1 MKMDMKN
8 IAAAIAL
15 VVFATIVGCAQL
27 DSGKLATA
35 GVATASKGKGGN
47 KAGAAVAAGAIEVGA
62 ANAAVTGGQQPP
74 HSVAGRGRDTSDQA
88 ATGRGA
94 SERSRGDVSGT
105 LGNSGVDLFDDTKPV
120 EVRKQAIRDNRGY
133 MRDHIMVKLLEKAAD
148 SKNPKNSEYLEL
160 VKVAM
165 EKEDKPGKIWASS
178 ASEMAFHYNPNW
190 SVPLEARKLAFS
202 LIPTD
207 LNEDELY
214 SVNSRFS
221 ETVHRATKK
230 KNPDDIQFVSWAVA
244 NANSAEVLK
253 RIITSCGK
261 GNGYSGGLSEV
272 DYKAAVDRFVK
283 LAKDDELMMELVK
296 YEKDPYL
303 ITKVAPKLKSKVE
316 GDYLAAAYAPLSDIQ
331 NAVEVLSRLYAADP
345 KKAYDAV
352 FHWWHSNHDFSKD
365 TFNADDWNKRMA
377 AISDMK
383 LLYDLS
389 VTADHDGSNS
399 GRIASLDVAKELKK
413 AMLRNLSAKIDA
425 LPKDKLDKLV
435 TTMIAQSKKLA
446 AEGKTCLVGNYYVGM
461 PVLGFMA
468 LNKAQDVKAMLMG
481 WKMDAEGKHV
491 IVSKMA
497 FDSKNLYK
505 ATGLERSEV
514 SHKLPSKI
522 GLPPFDI
529 SVTKI
534 NIDRNTSDMNAVS
547 EYFGDYS
554 NSFKISGGDVYY
566 RSDSEAKGVRLLYW
580 KEAGRLDLEML

>member
-1 MKMDMKN
+1 MNMKN
-8 IAAAIAL
+8 ITAAIAL
-15 VVFATIVGCAQL
+15 VTAATIVGCAQL

-35 GVATASKGKGGN
+35 GASAASAGKGGN
-47 KAGAAVAAGAIEVGA
+47 KAGAAVAAGAIGVGA
-62 ANAAVTGGQQPP
+62 ANAAMTGGQQAPQ
-74 HSVAGRGRDTSDQA
+74 SVVGRGRDASDQA

-94 SERSRGDVSGT
+94 SERGRGDVSGT
-105 LGNSGVDLFDDTKPV
+105 FGNSGIDLFDDTKPV

-133 MRDHIMVKLLEKAAD
+133 MRDNIMSRLLEKAAD
-148 SKNPKNSEYLEL
+148 SKNPKNADYLEL

-165 EKEDKPGKIWASS
+165 EKEGEPGKIWVSR

-202 LIPTD
+202 LIPSD
-207 LNEDELY
+207 LNKDELY
-214 SVNSRFS
+214 SVNSRFC
-221 ETVHRATKK
+221 ETVDRATQKK
-230 KNPDDIQFVSWAVA
+230 STDDIQFVSWAVA

-253 RIITSCGK
+253 EIIESRGK

-296 YEKDPYL
+296 HEKDPYL

-316 GDYLAAAYAPLSDIQ
+316 GDYLAVAYAPLSDIQ

-365 TFNADDWNKRMA
+365 TFNAEDWNKRMA

-389 VTADHDGSNS
+389 VTADYDGSNS
-399 GRIASLDVAKELKK
+399 GRTASLDVAKELKK
-413 AMLRNLSAKIDA
+413 AMLRSLSAKVDA
-425 LPKDKLDKLV
+425 LPKEKLDKLV
-435 TTMIAQSKKLA
+435 AAMIEQSKKLGK
-446 AEGKTCLVGNYYVGM
+446 EGKTCLVGNYYVGM

-468 LNKAQDVKAMLMG
+468 PNKTQDVKAMLMG

-514 SHKLPSKI
+514 RLKLPPKLGVPS
-522 GLPPFDI
+522 FDFKM
-529 SVTKI
+529 TKI

-554 NSFKISGGDVYY
+554 NSYNISGGDVYY
-566 RSDSEAKGVRLLYW
+566 RSDSEAKEVRLLYW
-580 KEAGRLDLEML
+580 KEAGRLDVEML